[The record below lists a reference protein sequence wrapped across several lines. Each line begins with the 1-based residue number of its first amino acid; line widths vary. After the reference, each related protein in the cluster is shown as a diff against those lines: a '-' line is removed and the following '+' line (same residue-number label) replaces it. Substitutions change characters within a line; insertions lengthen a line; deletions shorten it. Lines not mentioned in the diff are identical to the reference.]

1 MAKIWRKIIVSG
13 SNAELNEISA
23 SSIHLFNEE
32 GTGVDFTSDTFGAG
46 TSINL
51 GEYSTSPDL
60 FPGFFDIFQNTTSI
74 TTALEEI
81 SNTISDI
88 APAKPGVLTGK
99 NLSSTVAIYPEV
111 FAAKLAGGLNPDHW
125 NNLTPHENSSLFFR
139 DHSSMDTIILKHA
152 DETSRFRAG
161 KYIASTFPSNLKGG
175 VTASRSFQNGEF
187 EIIDKVAL
195 SSGQNAQGSNGII
208 KITSLGQYNTLWVKA
223 NARITQNV
231 PTNATGS
238 YRYKISADN
247 GAGESNPKQ
256 LYYVGGSTPFPYISN
271 INSSPVTI
279 GGGDSGIGN
288 IMYLSGKPYF
298 TEGTTFTVT
307 ITANNMFNPVYATGT
322 QGQFSF
328 NSPMGGSSDI
338 KNHSEPNHDTQYN
351 KTFTITVESGQSN
364 ESPIATN
371 GTVYLYKPKRTTET
385 IGIKLEDNRN
395 FGINSKG
402 IVSTDGEPLGTFNI
416 ESFFDEDKRKANVG
430 GTVSWNSQDDISGGG
445 SLAVVNGKLYHP
457 KRIHPNANISQFHQN
472 YFRTFTPPTTVNSGQ
487 IKWSVGGDSFKNL
500 STATED
506 NAEPI
511 GEIEM
516 TLHVQ
521 NDSNV
526 YDLGRAVGNNSD
538 NFIGI
543 KDSFVNESQGQHEGI
558 NFAFPNNI
566 SPANKVILKIKYNTN
581 DLNNYITEVKL
592 KF

>member
-23 SSIHLFNEE
+23 SSIHLFNGD

-99 NLSSTVAIYPEV
+99 NLGSTVNIFPEV

-139 DHSSMDTIILKHA
+139 DHPSMDTIILKHA

-161 KYIASTFPSNLKGG
+161 KYIASTFPSNLEGG
-175 VTASRSFQNGEF
+175 VTASRSFQNEEF
-187 EIIDKVAL
+187 EIIDKIAL

-247 GAGESNPKQ
+247 GAGESNAKQ

-271 INSSPVTI
+271 TNVSSVTI
-279 GGGDSGIGN
+279 GGGDSDTGN
-288 IMYLSGKPYF
+288 IMYLSGKEYF

-307 ITANNMFNPVYATGT
+307 VTADNMFNPVYATGT

-328 NSPMGGSSDI
+328 NSPITSDSDTQ
-338 KNHSEPNHDTQYN
+338 NHSEPNHDDQYN
-351 KTFTITVESGQSN
+351 KTFTITVGSGQSN
-364 ESPIATN
+364 ESPTH
-371 GTVYLYKPKRTTET
+371 GTGTISLYKPKRTTKT
-385 IGIKLEDNRN
+385 ITIKLEDNRN

-402 IVSTDGEPLGTFNI
+402 TVSTDGEPLGTFNI

-457 KRIHPNANISQFHQN
+457 KRIHSTISNIFHQT
-472 YFRTFTPPTTVNSGQ
+472 YFRIFTPPTTVNSGQ

-506 NAEPI
+506 NAEPT

-521 NDSNV
+521 NDANV
-526 YDLGRAVGNNSD
+526 YDLGREVDDDSG

-543 KDSFVNESQGQHEGI
+543 AQSFVNESQGHHNGI
-558 NFAFPNNI
+558 NFALPVQPN
-566 SPANKVILKIKYNTN
+566 SVNKVVLKIKYNTN